1 MLRARSFSSVEQ
13 IGHNDVVVL
22 AVLLLD
28 DAIDEWHD
36 GVLSDE
42 SPADRA
48 MWISGR

>member
-1 MLRARSFSSVEQ
+1 M
-13 IGHNDVVVL
+13 VVL

-48 MWISGR
+48 MWINGRWGRP